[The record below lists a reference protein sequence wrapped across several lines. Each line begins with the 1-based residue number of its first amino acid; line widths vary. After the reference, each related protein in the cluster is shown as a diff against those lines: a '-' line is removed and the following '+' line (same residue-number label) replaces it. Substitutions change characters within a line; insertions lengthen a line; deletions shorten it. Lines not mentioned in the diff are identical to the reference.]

1 MIQYFPFN
9 TDGQKVKKKTHT
21 RLFYLLCCDEES
33 ESLTNMYQFVLFR
46 MIWHDSKVVDLLIC
60 YKLLFR
66 SIFVDKRADWI
77 VNPTLLNYLIYAWD
91 YKLHEHLILGFH
103 EYNTFSLARK

>member
-46 MIWHDSKVVDLLIC
+46 MI
-60 YKLLFR
+60 
-66 SIFVDKRADWI
+66 
-77 VNPTLLNYLIYAWD
+77 
-91 YKLHEHLILGFH
+91 
-103 EYNTFSLARK
+103 